1 MPDLIRHPSSFQ
13 EGRSRL
19 EAGVTGGVMRKLVL
33 LFGVGALAGCGGP
46 NDQGTNQVA
55 KPVAKKKPAYCFFKE
70 ADTKDWVASRGKDGN
85 VVVKGKA
92 YRQDSRYKA
101 QLQPAK
107 VTGTSAELSPTVVLN
122 DTGFGAPDNWW
133 DVAETIPDS
142 AAVTS
147 VTVSCGARAL
157 AKLEVPPP
165 KS

>member
-1 MPDLIRHPSSFQ
+1 
-13 EGRSRL
+13 
-19 EAGVTGGVMRKLVL
+19 MRKLMVL
-33 LFGVGALAGCGGP
+33 LSAGALAGCGGS
-46 NDQGTNQVA
+46 NDQAANRVT
-55 KPVAKKKPAYCFFKE
+55 KPVAKKKAAYCFFKE
-70 ADTKDWVASRGKDGN
+70 PDTKGWAASRDKDGN
-85 VVVKGKA
+85 IVVKGKA

-107 VTGTSAELSPTVVLN
+107 VTGASAELSPTVVLN

-133 DVAETIPDS
+133 DVTGTIPNS

-147 VTVSCGARAL
+147 VTVTCGARTL